1 MYNNILSWR
10 GFYMAHSIQRLIRS
24 RKFITRS
31 YVNIYSRRSTIGLA
45 FLGRTIRVH
54 NGQRFFNTKVSR
66 WMIGRKF
73 GEFATTKKLG
83 SKIHESKRNEKR
95 RAKMKR
101 K

>member
-10 GFYMAHSIQRLIRS
+10 GFFMDHSIQRLIKS
-24 RKFITRS
+24 RKFASNTKLT
-31 YVNIYSRRSTIGLA
+31 IYSRRSTIGLA
-45 FLGRTIRVH
+45 FLGRSVEIH
-54 NGQRFFNTKVSR
+54 NGHKSLNVKITR

-73 GEFATTKKLG
+73 GEFSITKKLG
-83 SKIHESKRNEKR
+83 SKIHESKRNQKR